1 VSSVTPLFHLVDRD
15 TWAASVAEGALTEST
30 RGRTLA
36 DEGFIHC
43 SLAHQVETVANLFYG
58 GVDGLLL
65 LTIDPERVTA
75 PIRYDPA
82 ENGEEFP
89 HIYGPLNIDAVV
101 DVADIQPGPDGQFHF
116 P

>member
-1 VSSVTPLFHLVDRD
+1 VTPLFHLADAAE
-15 TWAASVAEGALTEST
+15 WATAVAEHAFTGST

-36 DEGFIHC
+36 EEGFIHC

-65 LTIDPERVTA
+65 LTIDPDRVQA

-82 ENGEEFP
+82 ETGEEFP

-101 DVADIQPGPDGQFHF
+101 AVEPFRPGPDGRFHF

>member
-1 VSSVTPLFHLVDRD
+1 MTPLFHLSDEAEW
-15 TWAASVAEGALTEST
+15 TTALAEGAFTGST

-43 SLAHQVETVANLFYG
+43 SFAHQVETVANLFYG
-58 GVDGLLL
+58 GVDGLVL
-65 LTIDPERVTA
+65 LTIDPERVQA

-89 HIYGPLNIDAVV
+89 HIYGPLNIDAVIAV
-101 DVADIQPGPDGQFHF
+101 QPFRAGPDGRFHF

>member
-1 VSSVTPLFHLVDRD
+1 
-15 TWAASVAEGALTEST
+15 
-30 RGRTLA
+30 
-36 DEGFIHC
+36 
-43 SLAHQVETVANLFYG
+43 
-58 GVDGLLL
+58 LL